1 MSGGIREHEVFC
13 VSLRGESVDPT
24 GPHLQQPV
32 LPVGSGDAEVVD
44 RAPQDAKGLSLQSE
58 LKGVGPQTLFLAHSP
73 HLWLQAGRKTTVW
86 ISYECYE

>member
-58 LKGVGPQTLFLAHSP
+58 LRGVGPQSLFLAHSP
-73 HLWLQAGRKTTVW
+73 HIWVLAGRERQTAGQSRKLD
-86 ISYECYE
+86 